1 MKNKQFIILAVVCV
15 VTLLPFMGLT
25 DFHTKGEPREAIVA
39 YSMIETANWTRILI
53 LRQTQGSFSRPPY
66 GLNYPV

>member
-25 DFHTKGEPREAIVA
+25 DFHTKGKPVTGRFP
-39 YSMIETANWTRILI
+39 STTAGTSP
-53 LRQTQGSFSRPPY
+53 TSRPCFTGVLPPFPLLP
-66 GLNYPV
+66 GK

>member
-39 YSMIETANWTRILI
+39 YSMIETGN
-53 LRQTQGSFSRPPY
+53 
-66 GLNYPV
+66 